1 MNHGRL
7 LLINPLKK
15 DKGGVLCE
23 FLCEFTF
30 GAICGV
36 RAPNKDAGF
45 LKSIKV
51 FTPGESSIYGLFTC
65 GGLPKV
71 RNSPQPKGPHKDGQ
85 RRASQIR
92 KSWDF
97 LCLVI

>member
-1 MNHGRL
+1 L
-7 LLINPLKK
+7 
-15 DKGGVLCE
+15 
-23 FLCEFTF
+23 

>member
-1 MNHGRL
+1 MSFFFNRKL
-7 LLINPLKK
+7 ARSTVPYRALRTERQSFDN
-15 DKGGVLCE
+15 
-23 FLCEFTF
+23 

-71 RNSPQPKGPHKDGQ
+71 RNSPQSKGPHKDGQ

-97 LCLVI
+97 LCLGI